1 VGNSKLG
8 EWWLL
13 AILSVHLCPE
23 HATLEYSDEFPC
35 AFPLATFRYGSYCSA
50 MNICVACGGTGGHI
64 FPGLATAQELRSRG
78 HDVTL
83 WLAGRDVEAASID
96 GWDGKTVSIP
106 AARFPAG
113 VSLRSIIAV
122 LRILGVIFV
131 SWCKIRQLQPD
142 VVLAMGSYTSVG
154 PVIASRLC
162 HVPVVL
168 HEANAIPGKAISF
181 LARFSTR
188 IGITFPSASEHLDKT
203 KTSLTGFPL
212 RKTLARINHVPSN
225 HFTLLIMG
233 GSQGA
238 HVINETLPE
247 AIEILFKQGTS
258 LQIIHLAGMRD
269 ADAVEKRYRS
279 VGIPAEV
286 HAFAQDMASIYAQA
300 DFAIARAGAAS
311 CTELAIC
318 GVPSL
323 LVPLPTSA
331 KNHQMLN
338 AMAMAKQGGM
348 AVQPQQDMTVEWLVS
363 YIRNIVE
370 NKDVITDMR
379 AKLENNAIANG
390 AEQLADL
397 VEGAI

>member
-1 VGNSKLG
+1 
-8 EWWLL
+8 
-13 AILSVHLCPE
+13 
-23 HATLEYSDEFPC
+23 
-35 AFPLATFRYGSYCSA
+35 

-106 AARFPAG
+106 AARFPSGA
-113 VSLRSIIAV
+113 SFRSIIAV

-131 SWCKIRQLQPD
+131 SWRKIRELQPD

-154 PVIASRLC
+154 PAIASRMC
-162 HVPVVL
+162 RIPIVL

-188 IGITFPSASEHLDKT
+188 IGITFPSASGHLDKT

-212 RKTLARINHVPSN
+212 RKTLNRIERVPSD
-225 HFTLLIMG
+225 HFTLLVMG

-238 HVINETLPE
+238 HVLNETLPE
-247 AIEILFKQGTS
+247 AIEALYRQGTS
-258 LQIIHLAGMRD
+258 LKIIHLAGMCD

-279 VGIPAEV
+279 IGISAEV
-286 HAFAQDMASIYAQA
+286 HNFAKDMASIYAQA
-300 DFAIARAGAAS
+300 DFAVARAGAAS
-311 CTELAIC
+311 CTELSIC
-318 GVPSL
+318 GVPAL

-331 KNHQMLN
+331 RNHQMLN

-348 AVQPQQDMTVEWLVS
+348 AVQPQQDMTVEWLVR
-363 YIRNIVE
+363 YIKNIIE
-370 NKDVITDMR
+370 NKDIVTDMR
-379 AKLENNAIANG
+379 AKLENNAIDNG

-397 VEGAI
+397 VENVVQ